1 MTKLT
6 LSQLSGLLFRA
17 CDDLRGNMDAS
28 EYKEYIFGMLFLKR
42 LSDLFDQEREQLAK
56 DLKSRGMSEKQIAA
70 QLANPDKYTFFVP
83 ERAYW
88 SKIRHLK
95 TNVGSGLNK
104 ALEALEDANVEAL
117 QDVLKHINF
126 NRKIG
131 QRTLDDDTLA
141 NFVQNFEKIPLRDEN
156 FEFPDLLG
164 AAYEYLIKFFA
175 DSAGKKAGEFYT
187 PADVVRTLVEIVDPQ
202 PHMSIYDPT
211 CGSGGMLI
219 HTRDYI
225 RECGGNPKDL
235 SLFGQESIG
244 TTWSICKMNMLLH
257 GISHADIRQE
267 DTIRRPQ
274 HKAENSELKRYDRV
288 LANPPFSQNYIKK
301 DIEYPGR
308 FAVWMPEKGK
318 KADLM
323 FVQHM
328 LAVLKA
334 DGKMATIMPHG
345 VLFRGGEEREARR
358 HFIEKGWLEAVIG
371 LPAGLFYGTG
381 IPACVLVMNK
391 KDAATRKHVFFINAD
406 REYREGK
413 AQNFLRPE
421 DISKMVHVYRERKN
435 VEGYARLV
443 PVSEIAAEDF
453 NCNIRRYVD
462 NAPPAEPHD
471 VRAHLH
477 GGVPVVEIDA
487 LHHFWKNYPGLREQ
501 VFVPRSSG
509 SLSPWER
516 GGVRAEDPASGKHPT
531 TPVPPELLRLARTL
545 RHNSADAENLMWNL
559 LRGRQI
565 AGAKFRRQHP
575 LEPYVLDFYCHE
587 LKLAI
592 ELDGGQHNEPAGRAH
607 DKQRDGFVARQ
618 GIRTLRFWN
627 NQVLAETEAVLE
639 AVHQAVVESEAAG
652 PSSNRPSPSPLPEGE
667 GIRSMPDHR
676 PLPEGESKESD
687 RSFVPLPGGEG
698 IRYPVPSPLPS
709 PSGRGMG
716 EGLYAD
722 FAPIV
727 TDRRALAELVKSDP
741 GVAKAHARFLET
753 LELWWKEHLPLVEAL
768 APKNGKRG
776 NVYELRRQLLVSI
789 AQRFPSPI
797 GRGEGEGQG
806 EGAPGILT
814 EHQIRGALASYFEF
828 FKPEFKSI
836 AFSGWGP
843 ELIPDDDI
851 LQSQF
856 PQILADM
863 EQKRVRLDELSALF
877 AAADE
882 EDYEDSDDS
891 GVLPDSEVKA
901 LRADLKEAKAQAKL
915 MKKEKRDQPEFLVRT
930 EAAEKRLVRHKGLE
944 DEERRLKADLRAT
957 EKRKEELVAAAR
969 QKIDREE
976 ARRVILDRLHRL
988 LVQTYEGYLRADQRA
1003 CISALENLHAKYAV
1017 TAKAIEAKRDAE
1029 AAKLKAFLAELGYE

>member
-1 MTKLT
+1 M
-6 LSQLSGLLFRA
+6 
-17 CDDLRGNMDAS
+17 
-28 EYKEYIFGMLFLKR
+28 
-42 LSDLFDQEREQLAK
+42 
-56 DLKSRGMSEKQIAA
+56 
-70 QLANPDKYTFFVP
+70 
-83 ERAYW
+83 
-88 SKIRHLK
+88 
-95 TNVGSGLNK
+95 
-104 ALEALEDANVEAL
+104 
-117 QDVLKHINF
+117 LKHINF

-141 NFVQNFEKIPLRDEN
+141 NFAQNFEKIPLRDEN

-164 AAYEYLIKFFA
+164 AAYEYLIKYFA

-187 PADVVRTLVEIVDPQ
+187 PADVVRTLVEVVNPQ

-211 CGSGGMLI
+211 VGSGGMLI
-219 HTRDYI
+219 QTRDYI
-225 RECGGNPKDL
+225 RECGGDPRDI
-235 SLFGQESIG
+235 SLFGQDSIG

-274 HKAENSELKRYDRV
+274 HKAENNELKRYDRG

-345 VLFRGGEEREARR
+345 VLFRGGAEQEARK
-358 HFIEKGWLEAVIG
+358 HFLERGWLDAIIG

-391 KDAATRKHVFFINAD
+391 KDAANRNHVFFINAD

-462 NAPPAEPHD
+462 NAPPPEPHD

-487 LHHFWKNYPGLREQ
+487 LDHFWKNYPGLREQ
-501 VFVPRSSG
+501 AFIPR
-509 SLSPWER
+509 
-516 GGVRAEDPASGKHPT
+516 
-531 TPVPPELLRLARTL
+531 
-545 RHNSADAENLMWNL
+545 
-559 LRGRQI
+559 
-565 AGAKFRRQHP
+565 AK
-575 LEPYVLDFYCHE
+575 
-587 LKLAI
+587 
-592 ELDGGQHNEPAGRAH
+592 
-607 DKQRDGFVARQ
+607 DK
-618 GIRTLRFWN
+618 IY
-627 NQVLAETEAVLE
+627 
-639 AVHQAVVESEAAG
+639 S
-652 PSSNRPSPSPLPEGE
+652 
-667 GIRSMPDHR
+667 
-676 PLPEGESKESD
+676 
-687 RSFVPLPGGEG
+687 
-698 IRYPVPSPLPS
+698 
-709 PSGRGMG
+709 
-716 EGLYAD
+716 D

-741 GVAKAHARFLET
+741 GVAKAHATFLEK
-753 LELWWKEHLPLVEAL
+753 LELWWKEHLSLIEAL

-789 AQRFPSPI
+789 AATFAKQH
-797 GRGEGEGQG
+797 
-806 EGAPGILT
+806 LLN

-863 EQKRVRLDELSALF
+863 EQKRLRLAELSALF

-882 EDYEDSDDS
+882 EDYEDSDDM
-891 GVLPDSEVKA
+891 GVLPDSEVKV
-901 LRADLKEAKAQAKL
+901 LRAEFKESKAQANL
-915 MKKEKRDQPEFLVRT
+915 AKKEKRDGSEFLARA
-930 EAAEKRLVRHKGLE
+930 EAADKRLARHKALE
-944 DEERRLKADLRAT
+944 DEAKQLKTDLRAT
-957 EKRKEELVAAAR
+957 EKKKEELVTAAR
-969 QKIDREE
+969 EKIDRDE

-1003 CISALENLHAKYAV
+1003 CIAALENLHEKYAV
-1017 TAKAIEAKRDAE
+1017 TAMTIEAKRDE
-1029 AAKLKAFLAELGYE
+1029 ETAKLKTFLTELGYE